1 MAGEIDLSQGRS
13 PRYPR
18 FPLMAA
24 VAYAKRLYDG
34 AHRSAIDTLTAY
46 KVMGFAGKSGASA
59 TALGAARQ
67 YGLVE
72 AAKGGVRVSE
82 LGLQI
87 LEPSSRE
94 EYVHALHVAANKPQV
109 FERILEH
116 FDELPRS
123 DEPIRSYL
131 IRALD
136 FSKSGADDCIESLRE
151 TMSQLPQ
158 MDDGPEENLQQPAS
172 EVTQNSISSG
182 GENVLSMGV
191 PAEAPAQSSA
201 NELMRIPLTRDCV
214 AELRFSGPLSVAAL
228 ERLVRHIDLM
238 KDVWAES

>member
-1 MAGEIDLSQGRS
+1 MAGEIDLSSGRS

-34 AHRSAIDTLTAY
+34 AHRSTIDTITAY

-72 AAKGGVRVSE
+72 TVKTGVRISE

-87 LEPSSRE
+87 LEPSSRR
-94 EYVHALHVAANKPQV
+94 EYVRALHDAANKPLV
-109 FERILEH
+109 FAQISEN
-116 FDELPRS
+116 FQELPRS
-123 DEPIRSYL
+123 DEPIRSFL
-131 IRALD
+131 IRTLD
-136 FSKSGADDCIESLRE
+136 FSKSGADDCIQSLRE
-151 TMSQLPQ
+151 TQSQLPQ
-158 MDDGPEENLQQPAS
+158 LDD
-172 EVTQNSISSG
+172 EVG
-182 GENVLSMGV
+182 GAVE
-191 PAEAPAQSSA
+191 EAPRTQSEGSESNRGKSEPA
-201 NELMRIPLTRDCV
+201 VEAPLEGKLATPGGELMRIPLTRDCV
-214 AELRFSGPLSVAAL
+214 AELRFSGPLSVPAL
-228 ERLVRHIDLM
+228 ERLMKHIDLM

>member
-1 MAGEIDLSQGRS
+1 MAGEVDLTQGRS

-18 FPLMAA
+18 FPLLAS

-94 EYVHALHVAANKPQV
+94 EYVHALHIAANKPQV

-123 DEPIRSYL
+123 DEAIRAYL

-136 FSKSGADDCIESLRE
+136 FSKTGADDCIQSLRE
-151 TMSQLPQ
+151 TISQLPQ
-158 MDDGPEENLQQPAS
+158 IEDEAAENPGPSIMSNADSPKPALNEARPAF
-172 EVTQNSISSG
+172 EVP
-182 GENVLSMGV
+182 M
-191 PAEAPAQSSA
+191 EAPPESSA
-201 NELMRIPLTRDCV
+201 KEMMRIPLTRDCV